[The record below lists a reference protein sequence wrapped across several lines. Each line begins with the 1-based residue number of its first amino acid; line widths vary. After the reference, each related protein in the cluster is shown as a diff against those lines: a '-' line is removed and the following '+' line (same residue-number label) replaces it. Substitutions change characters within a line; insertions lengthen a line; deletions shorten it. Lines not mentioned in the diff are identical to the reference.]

1 MSIFDIQSQDIII
14 PDSTT
19 QPLGA
24 IQHFKELTAG
34 AGSNVFKVNSEG
46 MFLGATKFASAPFR
60 VNYSGAVTASN
71 VTITGGTISG
81 AVVSGLGS
89 GSLLN
94 IQGWSFSGVF
104 SATDSDTVAW
114 TSGTITLGDGTTF
127 SISSGNTGN
136 ISALTYIYLDTAV
149 STTVLQT
156 TTTSGIAV
164 GANKILVAVGQN
176 ETGKNATFQA
186 FGGKGIGQLITADN
200 IAANTITANEIAA
213 NTVTANKMSVSSL
226 SSISANIGTI
236 TAGTIYGTTI
246 QSSNGNQRIVLNTGD
261 YLEFYYNNT
270 QTGYLQM
277 VGLGS
282 LTMEADSSIQ
292 FNMNGTNKIQIDIN
306 GHIYPLANATMNCG
320 GISNHW
326 ANVFADNYYAAGN
339 DGQTASDSFV
349 VRVAQSK
356 SGGNVTNVQVKK
368 RTLGFI
374 GGILTTFGNE
384 SDWANAE

>member
-1 MSIFDIQSQDIII
+1 MSIFDIQTQNIVL

-19 QPLGA
+19 QSLGA

-34 AGSNVFKVNSEG
+34 AGSNVFKVNKDG
-46 MFLGATKFASAPFR
+46 MFLGATAFASAPFR
-60 VNYSGAVTASN
+60 VNYNGAVVASN
-71 VTITGGTISG
+71 ITITGGSISG
-81 AVVSGLGS
+81 AIVSGLGA

-94 IQGWSFSGVF
+94 IQGWTFSGVF
-104 SATDSDTVAW
+104 SATDSDTIAW

-127 SISSGNTGN
+127 SISAGNTGN

-156 TTTSGIAV
+156 TTTSGTAV

-186 FGGKGIGQLITADN
+186 FGGKGVGQLITAAN
-200 IAANTITANEIAA
+200 IATNTITANEIAT
-213 NTVTANKMSVSSL
+213 NTITANNMNVSTL

-246 QSSNGNQRIVLNTGD
+246 QSSSGNQRVVLNTGD

-282 LTMEADSSIQ
+282 LTLEADSSFQ
-292 FNMNGTNKIQIDIN
+292 FNLNGTDKIQISID

-339 DGQTASDSFV
+339 DGQTADDSFV
-349 VRVAQSK
+349 TRVLQSK
-356 SGGNVTNVQVKK
+356 TDGKVTNVQIYT
-368 RTLGFI
+368 RSLAFI

-384 SDWANAE
+384 SGPSNAE